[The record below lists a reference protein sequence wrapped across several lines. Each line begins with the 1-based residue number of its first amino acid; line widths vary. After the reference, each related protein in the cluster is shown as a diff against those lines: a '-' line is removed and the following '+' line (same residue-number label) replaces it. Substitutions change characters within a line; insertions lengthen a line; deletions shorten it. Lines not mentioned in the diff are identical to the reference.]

1 MDNNYISKLA
11 EKRNNWVQSTKDN
24 NFENGIN
31 NLLTELYP
39 ENAHFIYELL
49 QNAEDAQASKVLF
62 ELSKN
67 KLTFK
72 HNGRPFLEKDIDGIT
87 SIGQG
92 TKANDINKIGK
103 FGVGFKAVFSY
114 TDAPEIHSD
123 KFHFKIQDLVIPVP
137 ITPVKLVDDE
147 TIMVFPFSKS
157 KDQSKLFNEIKSWFQ
172 SLSDNTLLFLDNI
185 SQIEFSIDGKIKS
198 INRTTNNDIEI
209 FINNKNTKSNW
220 LRFKKYLPGSDKL
233 FVSVAYKLELDDKT
247 NKKKIVPIKKGEVSI
262 FFPAEKETSNLKFHL
277 HAPFASTVA
286 RDSIKNLDENKELLE
301 LIAQLIG
308 ESLIYFKEND
318 LLSLDFLSCLP
329 LIDDNLSDF
338 YLPIKNHINEI
349 FKTNE
354 LLLTEDEKFV
364 CAKNAYRSNQRIKK
378 IIDTDFLKLLQ
389 DIAPIKEIY
398 WIKNPNQNNGREDKF
413 LKELNIEYIDD
424 RSFIQLIEDL
434 SYKIK
439 RLSNNGYAFINNYTF
454 EQIQNILES
463 KSNIWLENYYS
474 FLSDLYPNND
484 INNNLNAF
492 IKLKDNSFNYK
503 CEQCYFIN
511 SDNETNSNYKF
522 VNTEVFTIIDKSKS
536 LDFLKRIGVK
546 YPEIEDEVNRIL
558 NKFYSGNFER
568 EITIQLHKKH
578 WILFINY
585 IKEKKAPIDIFNNY
599 YIFVNN
605 EGTSLCQPSQIIKN
619 GSFFSNNLE
628 FLIGYNNSYTLNEE
642 WYEEF
647 STNIVFKEILNSLNF
662 IDKIKIDEKL
672 FSHQSKHPD
681 FDNLGENKYFVGN
694 SDYTINYDYEIAN
707 IDFFLK
713 NITLEK
719 SVFLWNSLQEI
730 ENKNDKFFHARYK
743 KNSRT
748 EEIIKPST
756 LIYQLKKNKWIP
768 NKLGEFFYPKDIS
781 ELDISDKL
789 ILSRK
794 NDLLNSIELGKNI
807 VLKSEEIKIASNVFG
822 FSKETTSEL
831 MNIPEEEMKEWIKL
845 RNEKKIKQKNNFIN
859 DLASNDKEIDAN
871 KNKINPDIVK
881 EPSTYE
887 KNALAEILEKEDNIG
902 NEKTRHSTYKVKIG
916 EKEAKEFLYKQYK
929 GFCQICGY
937 TFSQSDNKNYF
948 ELFNLY
954 KSSETIEK
962 GASLCCCSRCHS
974 QIKYG
979 DFEALFVK
987 QIKRFRNY
995 DFNDFIKL
1003 FDEKIKCETVPSS
1016 YKFIEMDMYKLKI
1029 RKLNTERVIYFTE
1042 EHFLHFFALLKKEYM
1057 YF

>member
-1 MDNNYISKLA
+1 MDNNFINTLS
-11 EKRNNWVQSTKDN
+11 ERKRNLVQVLEDDKSKI
-24 NFENGIN
+24 GIY

-39 ENAHFIYELL
+39 DNCHFIYELL
-49 QNAEDAQASKVLF
+49 QNAEDAQASKVF
-62 ELSKN
+62 FDLSKD
-67 KLTFK
+67 KLVLK
-72 HNGRPFLEKDIDGIT
+72 HNGRPFLEEDILAIT
-87 SIGQG
+87 RIGQG

-123 KFHFKIQDLVIPVP
+123 KFHFKIQELIIPVP
-137 ITPVKLVDDE
+137 ITPIKLVDNE

-157 KDQSKLFNEIKSWFQ
+157 KDQSKSYNEIKSWFQ

-185 SQIEFSIDGKIKS
+185 SQIEFSIDGETKS
-198 INRTTNNDIEI
+198 IHRTTNDNIEI

-247 NKKKIVPIKKGEVSI
+247 KKNKIVPIKKGEVSI

-318 LLSLDFLSCLP
+318 LLSLDFLGCLP

-364 CAKNAYRSNQRIKK
+364 CAKNAYRSNQKIKK
-378 IIDTDFLKLLQ
+378 VIDTDFLKLLK
-389 DIAPIKEIY
+389 DIAPNENIF
-398 WIKNPNQNNGREDKF
+398 WIKNPNQNNGRADKF
-413 LKELNIEYIDD
+413 LKELDIEYIDD
-424 RSFIQLIEDL
+424 KTFIELIEEFISLYNFYYDNYNL
-434 SYKIK
+434 EEILNILNAK
-439 RLSNNGYAFINNYTF
+439 SNKWFINF
-454 EQIQNILES
+454 
-463 KSNIWLENYYS
+463 YS
-474 FLSDLYPNND
+474 LLFDLYQND
-484 INNNLNAF
+484 TFNKNLNVF
-492 IKLKDNSFNYK
+492 VKLNDDSFNIK
-503 CEQCYFIN
+503 CEQCYFIDSD
-511 SDNETNSNYKF
+511 SDNSKYKY
-522 VNTEVFTIIDKSKS
+522 VNPEVYENIDDSKS
-536 LDFLKRIGVK
+536 INFLKQIGVK
-546 YPEIEDEVNRIL
+546 NLEIEDEVNRIL

-605 EGTSLCQPSQIIKN
+605 EGTRLCQPSQIIKN

-642 WYEEF
+642 CYEEF

-713 NITLEK
+713 NINLEK
-719 SVFLWNSLQEI
+719 SIFLWNSLQEI
-730 ENKNDKFFHARYK
+730 ENDKFFHARYK

-748 EEIIKPST
+748 EEIINPST

-768 NKLGEFFYPKDIS
+768 NKLGEFFYPEDITELEIS
-781 ELDISDKL
+781 EKL
-789 ILSRK
+789 SLSRK
-794 NDLLNSIELGKNI
+794 NELLKCIELGKNI
-807 VLKSEEIKIASNVFG
+807 VLESQELKNASEILGISPELTSRFKATFSPDQIKKLI
-822 FSKETTSEL
+822 L
-831 MNIPEEEMKEWIKL
+831 DEEK
-845 RNEKKIKQKNNFIN
+845 KKIKQKNNFIE
-859 DLASNDKEIDAN
+859 DLVCNDKEIDAN

-881 EPSTYE
+881 ELSTYE
-887 KNALAEILEKEDNIG
+887 KKALSEILEKEDNNG
-902 NEKTRHSTYKVKIG
+902 NEKTRQSTYKVKIG

-974 QIKYG
+974 NIKYG

-1016 YKFIEMDMYKLKI
+1016 YKFIEMDMYKLNI
-1029 RKLNTERVIYFTE
+1029 RKLNSEKTIYFTE
-1042 EHFLHFFALLKKEYM
+1042 EHFIHFFTLLKKEGSN
-1057 YF
+1057 F